1 MKLRHSAWAALVVML
16 AMSVGFQA
24 KLTDKQKGE
33 LTYLTAEEA
42 GPDVK
47 VQGEYEGQTSGGA
60 KVGIQVIGLGDGKF
74 RAVLHHGGLP
84 GAGWDGKKK
93 LEVDGKTADDK
104 TSFAGA
110 FSATIAGEAISGKT
124 SGGESFEAKRVIRE
138 SPTAGAK
145 PPEGAIVLYDGSN
158 ADAWKNPH
166 VDARKLLQS
175 GSSTK
180 QSFGDFTLHVEFI
193 LPYKPFAS
201 GQGRANSGVYLQ
213 DRYEIQVLDSFGLK
227 GLNNECGGIYSRVA
241 PSVNMC
247 LPPLQWQTYDIEF
260 EAARFDASGKKM
272 KNAVTT
278 VKHNGVMIHDKQ
290 EIEGSTGGG
299 KKEDA
304 TPGAIQLQGH
314 GNPVFYRN
322 VWIVEK
328 K

>member
-1 MKLRHSAWAALVVML
+1 MKLRHSASAAMIFML
-16 AMSVGFQA
+16 AMSLGFQA
-24 KLTDKQKGE
+24 KLTDKQKRE
-33 LTYLTAEEA
+33 LIYLTAEDA

-47 VQGEYEGQTSGGA
+47 VQGEYEGHTSGGA
-60 KVGIQVIGLGDGKF
+60 KLGIQVIGLGDGKF
-74 RAVLHHGGLP
+74 RAVLHNGGLP

-93 LEVDGKTADDK
+93 LEVEGKTADDK

-110 FSATIAGEAISGKT
+110 FSATVADGAISGKT
-124 SGGESFEAKRVIRE
+124 DSGETFEGKRVVRE

-145 PPEGAIVLYDGSN
+145 PLEGAIVLYDGSN

-166 VDARKLLQS
+166 VDGRNLLQS

-180 QSFGDFTLHVEFI
+180 QNFGDFALHVEFI

-201 GQGRANSGVYLQ
+201 GQERANSGLYLQ

-260 EAARFDASGKKM
+260 EAARFDASGKKI

-278 VKHNGVMIHDKQ
+278 VKHNGVVVHDKQ